1 MKLNQ
6 NTKVRII
13 VGGVSV
19 FTTVKQIR
27 SNFGTSVSI
36 NRAVMS
42 ALSSLEDQTS
52 RIHKPIG
59 LMGFYSGH
67 NVQIDIV

>member
-13 VGGVSV
+13 IGDVSV

-27 SNFGTSVSI
+27 SGFGTSVSI
-36 NRAVMS
+36 NTAVIS

-52 RIHKPIG
+52 KLIKPIG
-59 LMGFYSGH
+59 VMGHWSGRT
-67 NVQIDIV
+67 VQLDIV